1 MEWLKKFDTLYFVVG
16 RSLLGI
22 YFIVPG
28 LGKIFDF
35 MATLTLMRLKECFQH
50 SALLYNSNSII
61 RRALLILDTIL
72 D

>member
-1 MEWLKKFDTLYFVVG
+1 MEWLKKFDALYFVVG

-35 MATLTLMRLKECFQH
+35 MATLTLMRVKGVPF
-50 SALLYNSNSII
+50 SSVLLP
-61 RRALLILDTIL
+61 LTIAINY
-72 D
+72 